1 VKSYRKA
8 KKGGSMKL
16 NFWQKDTGLV
26 DEANNDDLEELDVS
40 ELSDEERLERL
51 EEELEEGHQL
61 YNVAGRW
68 YVRP

>member
-1 VKSYRKA
+1 
-8 KKGGSMKL
+8 MKL

-26 DEANNDDLEELDVS
+26 DETNNDDLEELDVS

-61 YNVAGRW
+61 YSVAGRW